1 MAANFYISKL
11 LDRYG
16 KLLSEKQYRILD
28 GYYNNDLSLS
38 EIAENEGITRQGV
51 SDFVKRSEAQLL
63 EYEQKLRLC
72 EIETALKNAAE
83 GFKNGQLE
91 LSALLEIIE
100 KL

>member
-11 LDRYG
+11 LDIYAPI
-16 KLLSEKQYRILD
+16 LSEKQARILD

-51 SDFVKRSEAQLL
+51 CDIIKR
-63 EYEQKLRLC
+63 C
-72 EIETALKNAAE
+72 EIQLNDYEGKLKLCDTISKLKISADDV
-83 GFKNGQLE
+83 KQDSSKLSE
-91 LSALLEIIE
+91 LLGIID

>member
-1 MAANFYISKL
+1 MAANIYISVL

-16 KLLSEKQYRILD
+16 PILSEKQFRILD

-51 SDFVKRSEAQLL
+51 CDIIKRCEHQLVDLEEKLKIVSIVSELKGLADVGDD
-63 EYEQKLRLC
+63 EK
-72 EIETALKNAAE
+72 LKN
-83 GFKNGQLE
+83 
-91 LSALLEIIE
+91 LLNYIE